1 MTAGP
6 SPGADA
12 EAPEPDGPLGVWALA
27 WPSMTMFAL
36 NSLVG
41 VVDFVFVSSLG
52 TGAVAGVGVALQM
65 QFVVFALL
73 SAVTTGTVAVVA
85 RESGAGRWDE
95 VGRSMRVAIVL
106 GVTLGGSLML
116 AIPLADRIVAA
127 MGVEPGVVELGATN
141 LRTLLAFNVPFA
153 IMIVLSM
160 GLRGAGDVRT
170 PLVVGA
176 VTNAV
181 NIGADWILIFG
192 HWGAPALGAPGSA
205 LATGLAVTTSTGLY
219 ALLWARGWLVIPRGP
234 FRDGVD
240 HGRAWRQ
247 LRVGIPTAAEQTA
260 FNVGLLLF
268 LGIVARYGTEPVS
281 AYLIGVRILSF
292 CFVPGLGFM
301 TAASTLVGQNLGAG
315 APRRAARSGWRAC
328 AYAMGVM
335 GAVGLTIIVLAR
347 PLAGIFGA
355 AGEATIDLAVTFI
368 WILGAVQPLMG
379 IEFAL
384 GGALRGA
391 GDTRFPLFAILTGLF
406 VFRLG
411 LAIFVAGPLF
421 GTVEAVWCCLLL
433 DYGAKG
439 TLLAWRFASGRWRQ
453 VRV

>member
-1 MTAGP
+1 MSAP
-6 SPGADA
+6 PPGAA
-12 EAPEPDGPLGVWALA
+12 PEAPEPDGPLGVWALA

-65 QFVVFALL
+65 HFLVFALL

-85 RESGAGRWDE
+85 REAGAGRWDE
-95 VGRSMRVAIVL
+95 VGRSARAAVVL
-106 GVTLGGSLML
+106 VMALGAGIML
-116 AIPLADRIVAA
+116 AIPFADGIVAA
-127 MGVEPGVVELGATN
+127 MGVEPGVVGLGATN

-153 IMIVLSM
+153 IAVVASM
-160 GLRGAGDVRT
+160 ALRGAGDVRT
-170 PLVVGA
+170 PLLVGA
-176 VTNAV
+176 ITNAV
-181 NIGADWILIFG
+181 NVGADWLLIFG
-192 HWGAPALGAPGSA
+192 NWGAPELGAPGSA
-205 LATGLAVTTSTGLY
+205 LATGLAFTTAMVLY
-219 ALLWARGWLVIPRGP
+219 ALLWTRGWLVIPRGP
-234 FRDGVD
+234 LRDGLD
-240 HGRAWRQ
+240 RRRAWRQ
-247 LRVGIPTAAEQTA
+247 LRVGLPTAAEQTA
-260 FNVGLLLF
+260 FNLGLLLF
-268 LGIVARYGTEPVS
+268 LTIVADYGTEPVS

-355 AGEATIDLAVTFI
+355 AGETTIDLAVTFI
-368 WILGAVQPLMG
+368 WILGAAQPLMG

-421 GTVEAVWCCLLL
+421 GTVQAVWCCLLL

-439 TLLAWRFASGRWRQ
+439 TLLTWRFASGRWRQ
-453 VRV
+453 VQV